1 MIFTYDELKECVG
14 QDIERFYKMGFN
26 EELMDTTIEDE
37 VQDELGDQYIK
48 FITDFN
54 IVTKGKTVGD
64 KGIRSIKKYSTEADL
79 IEITQQIDDKVIFR
93 GYNNE
98 QILSIVN
105 EIVKIDLLSL
115 KYETREEIL
124 NLLCDI
130 ISYYGIS
137 NSVNWDNIIDIIDK
151 LEDDLKEYVAEFIE

>member
-1 MIFTYDELKECVG
+1 MEIKEL
-14 QDIERFYKMGFN
+14 
-26 EELMDTTIEDE
+26 E
-37 VQDELGDQYIK
+37 VL
-48 FITDFN
+48 
-54 IVTKGKTVGD
+54 
-64 KGIRSIKKYSTEADL
+64 KKYSTEADL
-79 IEITQQIDDKVIFR
+79 IEIAQQIDDKVIFR

-130 ISYYGIS
+130 ISYYGIP
-137 NSVNWDNIIDIIDK
+137 NSVNWDNIIGIIDK